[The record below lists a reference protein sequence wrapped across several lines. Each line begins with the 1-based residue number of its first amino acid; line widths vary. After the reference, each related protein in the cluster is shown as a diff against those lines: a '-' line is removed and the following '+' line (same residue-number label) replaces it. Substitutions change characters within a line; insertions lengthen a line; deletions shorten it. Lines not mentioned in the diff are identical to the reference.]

1 MVGLINEACMV
12 TGYVVSD
19 NGFLLGMEKVG
30 GIRW

>member
-19 NGFLLGMEKVG
+19 NGFLLVMEEVE
-30 GIRW
+30 RVR